1 LPDLKPHQQDLLDMI
16 RRAGKIPTSRVD
28 RRVLRALQRLELVSV
43 SDGFV
48 FPSAPVAGAATG
60 APSQLNDRQAAML
73 RMVVRSESA
82 VPAEGLDGR
91 TVNALVSRVT
101 ATEAGRAALVKP
113 PQVRR
118 RRGAGSRSA
127 RAASILRSA
136 DQLEAALPAGA
147 EVLVGTIMAAAQ
159 DLVDGFRL
167 LARRLER
174 DPQQGT

>member
-1 LPDLKPHQQDLLDMI
+1 MI

-28 RRVLRALQRLELVSV
+28 GRVLRALQRLELVSV

-91 TVNALVSRVT
+91 TVNALVSRGLLTLRQDRVT